1 MQTMRFAI
9 ALGLLALALPGC
21 QPSTELRPVLERRPG
36 VLSVGEEPV
45 VTVPAEGAVG
55 VPVAVTVVT
64 WGGGCVRQGAT
75 EASVAGLAADVT
87 PYDSAYVYLPPNMA
101 CTSDLRRY
109 THTATVTFAT
119 AGGAVVRVHGWS
131 EPAKA
136 TIVVERAIQIR

>member
-64 WGGGCVRQGAT
+64 WGG
-75 EASVAGLAADVT
+75 
-87 PYDSAYVYLPPNMA
+87 
-101 CTSDLRRY
+101 
-109 THTATVTFAT
+109 AT
-119 AGGAVVRVHGWS
+119 AS
-131 EPAKA
+131 
-136 TIVVERAIQIR
+136 T